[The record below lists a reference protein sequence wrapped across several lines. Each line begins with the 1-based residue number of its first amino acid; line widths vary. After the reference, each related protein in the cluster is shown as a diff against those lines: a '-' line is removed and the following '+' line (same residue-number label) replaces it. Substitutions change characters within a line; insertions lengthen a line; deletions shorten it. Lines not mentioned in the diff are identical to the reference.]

1 MCQFFSFVTA
11 GKKPFFFDWPARQQF
26 ARQQFLSKEPNVNPD
41 SHASI
46 AELHNLDEDKCN
58 KYEYNPLTKLFCVD
72 QINGRSDER
81 NAEQWVRK
89 LDWTRIIAPLRVG
102 PIIHPL
108 KITSTRLSKKD
119 KNLLIEWASASVS
132 FGVRDSVWPSASASA
147 SASVRH
153 SVWHSAGAGV
163 WDSICSSVWDS
174 IRSSVWDSVWHSVC
188 KSVRDS
194 RARVIRD
201 SVGASVWGYVSSFF
215 DIVDFEKFQPC
226 VKLWKRG
233 FVASFDSE
241 TWRLHKGGDAKIV
254 YEWKPIAGNR

>member
-11 GKKPFFFDWPARQQF
+11 GKKPFFFDWP

-119 KNLLIEWASASVS
+119 KNLLIEWASASV
-132 FGVRDSVWPSASASA
+132 R
-147 SASVRH
+147 R

-163 WDSICSSVWDS
+163 SASICSSVWDS